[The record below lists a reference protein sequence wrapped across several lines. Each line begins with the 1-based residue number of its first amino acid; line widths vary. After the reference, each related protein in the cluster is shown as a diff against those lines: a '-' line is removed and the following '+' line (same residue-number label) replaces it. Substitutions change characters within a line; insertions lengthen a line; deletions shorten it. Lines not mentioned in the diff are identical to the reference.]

1 MNILFFHQVPM
12 PVVPVP
18 DFADV
23 LGEAPAFKRKDEASD
38 PSQTASPE
46 SAEVFFNIIPMDC
59 FLHM

>member
-1 MNILFFHQVPM
+1 M

-38 PSQTASPE
+38 PSQPASPE
-46 SAEVFFNIIPMDC
+46 SAEVFCNIIHVDSNVNQ
-59 FLHM
+59 